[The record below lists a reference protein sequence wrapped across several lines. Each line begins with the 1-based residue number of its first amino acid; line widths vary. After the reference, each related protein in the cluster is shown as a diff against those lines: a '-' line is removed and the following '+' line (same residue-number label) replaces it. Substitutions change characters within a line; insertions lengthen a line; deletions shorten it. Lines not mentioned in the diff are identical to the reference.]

1 MPSLRKIKTPVVARI
16 GLSVAVLGALFGG
29 EATTYAADLVPPPGY
44 FSAVGDKGSKKDSD
58 RCPTPPTPYTGSL
71 QFTSKYKGSDSA
83 RATLNADAEKEFR
96 SQIKDITDM
105 ERGATKLIT
114 QYMRSGNKGD
124 LDCAMTWLDSW
135 AKAGALESSDYNH
148 TGKSMRKW
156 ALGSLSSSY
165 MRLKFSSSRPLAS
178 YTEQSKEIENWFST
192 LGSQVVRDWSDL
204 PLKKIN
210 NHSYWAA
217 WSVMSTAVVTNRRD
231 LFDWSVQEFKVAANQ
246 VDNDGYLPNELKRR
260 QRALSYHNYSL
271 PPLTMIAAFA
281 QVNGVDLRQEN
292 NGALQRLANR
302 VMQGVDDQEA
312 FDEKTGNDQD
322 MGDLKENSK
331 FAWLEPY
338 CALYSC
344 APKTQDWKKKME
356 PFNSFRLG
364 GEVTKVFNRQGAG
377 S

>member
-16 GLSVAVLGALFGG
+16 GLTIAVLGALFGG
-29 EATTYAADLVPPPGY
+29 ESATYAADLMPPPGY
-44 FSAVGDKGSKKDSD
+44 FSAVGDKGSKKDADS
-58 RCPTPPTPYTGSL
+58 CPTAPTPYTGSL
-71 QFTSKYKGSDSA
+71 QFTSKYEGSDSA
-83 RATLNADAEKEFR
+83 RSTLNTDAEKRFR

-114 QYMRSGNKGD
+114 QYMRTGNKGD
-124 LDCAMTWLDSW
+124 LDCAMSWLDSW

-165 MRLKFSSSRPLAS
+165 MRLKFSSSRPLAA
-178 YTEQSKEIENWFST
+178 YGEQSKEIENWFST

-302 VMQGVDDQEA
+302 VMQGVDDQDA

-322 MGDLKENSK
+322 MADLKENSK